1 MLHDVITPLKK
12 QFTAGATTELRS
24 QRNLNRRVVIQG
36 GRIVA
41 NTRQE
46 QAGVNARV
54 NRGGVYGFASAANL
68 SKEGAQQV
76 LKDAARNAEVLARHQ
91 LNPKGAMPAIQQG
104 LRPVDPDM
112 VDLPQQ
118 YYIDYLK
125 ELDNYIAKKYPGL
138 ASRTVVSSYDS
149 MEKLLVTS
157 DGYSAHTIA
166 PRGYVYVILTQNTKD
181 GVPVDMFEAFGGR
194 GTFDKNFIEPSTLHE
209 KIDQVYENL
218 MKKTEGV
225 YAEAGVKTVILNGM
239 MAGMLAHE
247 AVGHTVEA
255 DLVLAG
261 SVAGPMLGKQ
271 VASPLISLTDFA
283 HTAFGQT
290 APLPV
295 YVDDEGVK
303 ADDVVLIKDGILTGY
318 MVNRELGEKFG
329 MEPKGNARA
338 WAFSDEPLIRMRNTV
353 ILPGKDKLEDM
364 VASID
369 DGYYLIH
376 SGNGQADAT
385 GEFMFGVTMGYEIK
399 NGKLG
404 KALLDTTV
412 SGVAFDML
420 KSVSMVSDKMYW
432 SSSGFCGKKQP
443 MSVSMGGPD
452 IKCQITIG
460 GR

>member
-1 MLHDVITPLKK
+1 LLHDVITPLKK

-138 ASRTVVSSYDS
+138 ASRTVVSSCDS

-303 ADDVVLIKDGILTGY
+303 DGILTGY